1 MKVVFIR
8 PVVGKGRCPFPA
20 GADDRI
26 SFVPPE
32 GARVRDSS
40 YWRRRVAEG
49 VVTLE
54 ADAATSKPA
63 EEPTP

>member
-1 MKVVFIR
+1 MKVVFVR
-8 PVVGKGRCPFPA
+8 PVGQARCAFPV

-26 SFVPPE
+26 AFVPAE

-40 YWRRRVAEG
+40 YWRRRVTEG
-49 VVTLE
+49 VITLE
-54 ADAATSKPA
+54 ADPAKPA